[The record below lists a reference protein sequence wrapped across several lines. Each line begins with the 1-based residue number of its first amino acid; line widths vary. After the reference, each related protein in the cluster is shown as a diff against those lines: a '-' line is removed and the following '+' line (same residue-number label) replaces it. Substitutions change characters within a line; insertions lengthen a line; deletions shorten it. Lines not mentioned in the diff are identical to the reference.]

1 MIDDETESNSI
12 SCAVP
17 IDQQP
22 LVKLEQARA
31 ELDTLQELR
40 RRQDECLFDYK
51 SLLRAVRA
59 FHHCRDLEQLSLILR
74 AIIYERIACSGLWFF
89 IYDQEEERFV
99 LWFSYQHDAAQTG
112 EYTLLPD
119 TRYAFSLQPGILWQ
133 LFCRGEPFS
142 VVDRDGGHRF
152 ADLFQRKGLDA
163 IDASAWLPLVIEN
176 KPAGVIALGPRE
188 GGRAYDE
195 NAMEFLQTVGEQAA
209 VALNSVT
216 LYSRLNAEQE
226 KLDRTIQN
234 LSVLY
239 EISGAISQ
247 IDNMKQLLL
256 EILDKAIQR
265 VGAQKGSIM
274 LYIPEEDQLKL
285 QVVRGLPDKL
295 VEEAINSGEQQCRTF
310 RPGEGIAGLVFQ
322 RGQYHISNNAAQDD
336 KYLSSEKSYIE
347 TIACLPLI
355 SCDEAIGVLNIT
367 NKAGGGFD
375 EEDIE
380 ILSAIANQA
389 AMIIEKAD
397 LYQLAI
403 TDELTGL
410 YVRRFFYRRLEE
422 EFRRHKRYN
431 NQFSLLMID
440 IDFFKRFND
449 TYGHAVGDE
458 VLKGVA
464 RTLVAQCREIDVVSR
479 HGGEEFVILM
489 PETIN
494 QGAASA
500 AERLRQAV
508 EELQVEH
515 GGEMLQVTIS
525 VGIHHTEEGLASGTE
540 LLQRADIALYQAK
553 HQGRNRVISWEEG
566 MAFPEKRE

>member
-1 MIDDETESNSI
+1 
-12 SCAVP
+12 
-17 IDQQP
+17 
-22 LVKLEQARA
+22 
-31 ELDTLQELR
+31 
-40 RRQDECLFDYK
+40 
-51 SLLRAVRA
+51 
-59 FHHCRDLEQLSLILR
+59 
-74 AIIYERIACSGLWFF
+74 
-89 IYDQEEERFV
+89 
-99 LWFSYQHDAAQTG
+99 
-112 EYTLLPD
+112 
-119 TRYAFSLQPGILWQ
+119 
-133 LFCRGEPFS
+133 
-142 VVDRDGGHRF
+142 
-152 ADLFQRKGLDA
+152 
-163 IDASAWLPLVIEN
+163 
-176 KPAGVIALGPRE
+176 
-188 GGRAYDE
+188 
-195 NAMEFLQTVGEQAA
+195 
-209 VALNSVT
+209 
-216 LYSRLNAEQE
+216 
-226 KLDRTIQN
+226 
-234 LSVLY
+234 
-239 EISGAISQ
+239 
-247 IDNMKQLLL
+247 MKQLLL